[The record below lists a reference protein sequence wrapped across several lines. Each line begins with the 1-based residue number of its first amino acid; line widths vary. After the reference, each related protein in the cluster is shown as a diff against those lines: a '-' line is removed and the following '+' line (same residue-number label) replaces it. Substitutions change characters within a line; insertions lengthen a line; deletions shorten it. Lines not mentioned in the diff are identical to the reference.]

1 MKKQTTILLGSI
13 LLLTAAMA
21 SAQTSRR
28 VIVSVPFSFVAGNQP
43 LPAGTYTLDLKHG
56 DGAMVLSREDQ
67 SGIFTTV
74 MVLTND
80 SPQTTDRDK
89 SYATFQRYGSHYFL
103 TRVWRAGVGRA
114 IPPGKLE
121 RELAKQQRSGQEM
134 QIEARL
140 SDQ

>member
-1 MKKQTTILLGSI
+1 MKKQITILLGSI

-21 SAQTSRR
+21 SAQTSQK
-28 VIVSVPFSFVAGNQP
+28 VIVSVPFAFVAGGQT
-43 LPAGTYTLDLKHG
+43 LPSGVYTIDLNREA
-56 DGAMVLSREDQ
+56 AMVLSRENQ
-67 SGIFTTV
+67 RGHISTV
-74 MVLTND
+74 MVLANG
-80 SPQTTDRDK
+80 SSQTPDYPY

-103 TRVWRAGVGRA
+103 TSVWRVGAGQT

-121 RELAKQQRSGQEM
+121 RELAKKQRSDQKL